1 MCEVSQ
7 DNDDHSEGVWTTGP
21 GNGSLTTK
29 RMIARALGGI
39 YCAMIPTVPRFDFWI
54 SVVQTM
60 GFAMKLY
67 P

>member
-7 DNDDHSEGVWTTGP
+7 DNDDHSEGVWFKGP

-39 YCAMIPTVPRFDFWI
+39 YCAMIPTVINFTF
-54 SVVQTM
+54 
-60 GFAMKLY
+60 G
-67 P
+67 